1 MTLNNYWAIMGRVLG
16 RLIMSFYKHCLKV
29 LLVCSIAFAPA
40 GQASA
45 KSPSKKQTVSASK
58 SKKYS
63 TKASSSQY
71 RVDPEKT
78 KSMRPVKMHGH
89 ARKSARSV
97 VDAEM
102 FDSFEGKSGNGNLS
116 IASTKALV
124 MNQNT
129 HEIIYSK
136 NLDTPTPIASV
147 TKLMTAMV
155 VLDAKLNLNEQVS
168 ITEMDVDYLKGTSSR
183 LPVGTTM
190 TREDMLNLALIA
202 SENRAAS
209 ALATNYPGGKA
220 RFIQDMNAKA
230 VSLGMMN
237 THFEDSTGLT
247 SNNVST
253 AMDLAKMVHAA
264 YQYPLIRQIT
274 TTSDYDLTVGHRR
287 QPVHFHNTNALVR
300 ESGNSSWEIGLSKT
314 GYISEAGRCLVM
326 QATIAGE
333 PLILVLLDSVGKLTR
348 IGDAKRIKK
357 WMEHNYSTLT
367 SHNGGEGEIVL
378 TGLSM
383 SKSLGEEAN

>member
-1 MTLNNYWAIMGRVLG
+1 MKRVSG
-16 RLIMSFYKHCLKV
+16 RLIMIFFKHCLKV
-29 LLVCSIAFAPA
+29 LLVCTIALAPA
-40 GQASA
+40 GQATA
-45 KSPSKKQTVSASK
+45 KSPSKKHTVSAAK

-63 TKASSSQY
+63 ARVSSQY
-71 RVDPEKT
+71 RVNPDKT
-78 KSMRPVKMHGH
+78 KAMRPVKLHAH
-89 ARKSARSV
+89 ARKSAKPAL
-97 VDAEM
+97 DAEM
-102 FDSFEGKSGNGNLS
+102 FDSFEGKSSSNANLS

-155 VLDAKLNLNEQVS
+155 VLDAKLNLSDQVS
-168 ITEMDVDYLKGTSSR
+168 ITDMDVDYLKGTSSR
-183 LPVGTTM
+183 LPVGTIM
-190 TREDMLNLALIA
+190 TREDLLNLALIA

-209 ALATNYPGGKA
+209 ALATTYPGGKA

-230 VSLGMMN
+230 ASLGMMN

-274 TTSDYDLTVGHRR
+274 TTSDYDLSVGHRR
-287 QPVHFHNTNALVR
+287 QPIHFHNTNALVR
-300 ESGNSSWEIGLSKT
+300 ESTNSSWEIGLSKT

-348 IGDAKRIKK
+348 IGDARRIKK

-367 SHNGGEGEIVL
+367 SEKEGSIVL

-383 SKSLGEEAN
+383 SKSLGDESN

>member
-1 MTLNNYWAIMGRVLG
+1 M
-16 RLIMSFYKHCLKV
+16 RLYKHCFQV
-29 LLVCSIAFAPA
+29 LLACSIAFAPA
-40 GQASA
+40 GQAIA
-45 KSPSKKQTVSASK
+45 KSPSKKHTISATK

-63 TKASSSQY
+63 TKASSQY
-71 RVDPEKT
+71 RINPEKT
-78 KSMRPVKMHGH
+78 KAMRPVKMHSH
-89 ARKSARSV
+89 ARKSTKPHI
-97 VDAEM
+97 DAEM
-102 FDSFEGKSGNGNLS
+102 FDSFQGKSSNNGNLA

-136 NLDTPTPIASV
+136 NLDIPTPIASV

-155 VLDAKLNLNEQVS
+155 VLDAKLNLDDQVS
-168 ITEMDVDYLKGTSSR
+168 ISEMDVDHLKGTSSR

-209 ALATNYPGGKA
+209 ALATTYPGGKA
-220 RFIQDMNAKA
+220 RFIHDMNTKA
-230 VSLGMMN
+230 ASLGMMN

-274 TTSDYDLTVGHRR
+274 TTSDYDLNVAKHR
-287 QPVHFHNTNALVR
+287 QPLHFHNTNALVR
-300 ESGNSSWEIGLSKT
+300 ESSRSSWEIGLSKT

-348 IGDAKRIKK
+348 IGDARRIKK
-357 WMEHNYSTLT
+357 WMEHNYNTL
-367 SHNGGEGEIVL
+367 SSNMENGEIVL
-378 TGLSM
+378 TGLTM
-383 SKSLGEEAN
+383 TQPLDDDTN

>member
-1 MTLNNYWAIMGRVLG
+1 
-16 RLIMSFYKHCLKV
+16 MSFYKRCFKV
-29 LLVCSIAFAPA
+29 LLMCSIAFAPM
-40 GQASA
+40 GQAVA
-45 KSPSKKQTVSASK
+45 KSPSKKHTASASK
-58 SKKYS
+58 SKKYAARDS
-63 TKASSSQY
+63 AQY
-71 RVDPEKT
+71 RVNPEKT
-78 KSMRPVKMHGH
+78 KGMRPVKMHAH
-89 ARKSARSV
+89 ARKSSRPAI
-97 VDAEM
+97 DAEM
-102 FDSFEGKSGNGNLS
+102 FDSLAGKSSNSANLS

-129 HEIIYSK
+129 REIIYSK

-155 VLDAKLNLNEQVS
+155 VLDAKLNLNDVVS
-168 ITEMDVDYLKGTSSR
+168 ITENDVDYLKGTSSR

-190 TREDMLNLALIA
+190 TREDLLNLALIA

-209 ALATNYPGGKA
+209 ALATHYPGGKA
-220 RFIQDMNAKA
+220 RFVQDMNTKA

-237 THFEDSTGLT
+237 TRFEDSTGLT

-253 AMDLAKMVHAA
+253 ASDLAKMVHAA

-274 TTSDYDLTVGHRR
+274 TTSDYDLNVGSRR
-287 QPVHFHNTNALVR
+287 QPLHFHNTNALVR
-300 ESGNSSWEIGLSKT
+300 ESSNSSWEIGLSKT

-348 IGDAKRIKK
+348 IGDARRIKK
-357 WMEHNYSTLT
+357 WMEHHYSTI
-367 SHNGGEGEIVL
+367 SQNSNEGGIVL

-383 SKSLGEEAN
+383 SKSLTDEAN

>member
-1 MTLNNYWAIMGRVLG
+1 MRRVLG

-29 LLVCSIAFAPA
+29 LLMCSIAFAPA
-40 GQASA
+40 GQAVA
-45 KSPSKKQTVSASK
+45 KSPSKKHTVSTSK
-58 SKKYS
+58 QKRV
-63 TKASSSQY
+63 SSQY
-71 RVDPEKT
+71 RVNPAKT
-78 KSMRPVKMHGH
+78 KSMRPVKLHSH
-89 ARKSARSV
+89 ARKSARPAI
-97 VDAEM
+97 DAEM
-102 FDSFEGKSGNGNLS
+102 FDSFEGKSGSNGNLS

-155 VLDAKLNLNEQVS
+155 VLDAKLNLNDQVS

-230 VSLGMMN
+230 ASLGMMN

-253 AMDLAKMVHAA
+253 AADLAKMVHAA

-274 TTSDYDLTVGHRR
+274 TTSDYDLSVGNRR
-287 QPVHFHNTNALVR
+287 QPLHFHNTNALVR
-300 ESGNSSWEIGLSKT
+300 ESANSSWEIGLSKT

-348 IGDAKRIKK
+348 IGDARRIKK
-357 WMEHNYSTLT
+357 WMERNYNTLS
-367 SHNGGEGEIVL
+367 SHDGADGEIVL

-383 SKSLGEEAN
+383 SRSLGEEAN

>member
-1 MTLNNYWAIMGRVLG
+1 MSRVFG
-16 RLIMSFYKHCLKV
+16 RLIMSFFKHCLKV
-29 LLVCSIAFAPA
+29 LLMCSIAFAPA
-40 GQASA
+40 GQAIA
-45 KSPSKKQTVSASK
+45 KSPSKKQTVSTAK

-63 TKASSSQY
+63 TRSSQY
-71 RVDPEKT
+71 RVNPEKT
-78 KSMRPVKMHGH
+78 KSMRPVKLHAH
-89 ARKSARSV
+89 ARKSARPA

-102 FDSFEGKSGNGNLS
+102 FDSFSGKSAGNGNLS

-155 VLDAKLNLNEQVS
+155 VLDAKLNLNDQVS
-168 ITEMDVDYLKGTSSR
+168 ITDMDVDYLKGTSSR

-209 ALATNYPGGKA
+209 ALATNYPGGKS

-230 VSLGMMN
+230 ASLGMMN

-274 TTSDYDLTVGHRR
+274 TTSDYDLNVGSRR
-287 QPVHFHNTNALVR
+287 QPIHFHNTNALVR
-300 ESGNSSWEIGLSKT
+300 ESTNSSWEIGLSKT

-348 IGDAKRIKK
+348 IGDARRIKK
-357 WMEHNYSTLT
+357 WMEHNYSTL
-367 SHNGGEGEIVL
+367 SSQNDGGIVL

-383 SKSLGEEAN
+383 SKTLGDEAN

>member
-1 MTLNNYWAIMGRVLG
+1 MSRVFG
-16 RLIMSFYKHCLKV
+16 RLIMSFFKHCLKV
-29 LLVCSIAFAPA
+29 LLMCSIAFAPA
-40 GQASA
+40 GQAIA
-45 KSPSKKQTVSASK
+45 KSPSKKQTVSTAK

-63 TKASSSQY
+63 TRSSQY
-71 RVDPEKT
+71 RVNPEKT
-78 KSMRPVKMHGH
+78 KSMRPVKLHAH
-89 ARKSARSV
+89 ARKSARPA

-102 FDSFEGKSGNGNLS
+102 FDSFSGKSAGNGNLS

-136 NLDTPTPIASV
+136 NLDTPNPIASV

-155 VLDAKLNLNEQVS
+155 VLDAKLNLNDQVS
-168 ITEMDVDYLKGTSSR
+168 ITDMDVDYLKGTSSR

-230 VSLGMMN
+230 ASLGMMN

-274 TTSDYDLTVGHRR
+274 TTSDYDLNVGSRR
-287 QPVHFHNTNALVR
+287 QPIHFHNTNALVR
-300 ESGNSSWEIGLSKT
+300 ESTNSSWEIGLSKT

-348 IGDAKRIKK
+348 IGDARRIKK

-367 SHNGGEGEIVL
+367 SHNDGGIVL

-383 SKSLGEEAN
+383 SKTLGDEAN